1 MHVYCLTLKRSIY
14 AYMSDSSTRQL
25 TISKRVADTLKKKA
39 DSEYLPQ
46 RAGKCGRLPDSL
58 QKIANQLECVKLL
71 YLDHNAIGTE
81 WKEQGKTLIRKEVN
95 SKIKGYAAQDKRK
108 QILDLKTII
117 TFEDVLTKFLACKC
131 KCYYCNENVKI
142 LYTTVRDPLQWTLER
157 LDNDMPHTDSNTVI
171 ACMKCNLSRR
181 CRSHT
186 KFKDAKDMKIIK
198 KCDN

>member
-95 SKIKGYAAQDKRK
+95 SKIK
-108 QILDLKTII
+108 
-117 TFEDVLTKFLACKC
+117 
-131 KCYYCNENVKI
+131 
-142 LYTTVRDPLQWTLER
+142 VR
-157 LDNDMPHTDSNTVI
+157 
-171 ACMKCNLSRR
+171 
-181 CRSHT
+181 
-186 KFKDAKDMKIIK
+186 
-198 KCDN
+198 